1 MNGKTKKYIKKIILY
16 LALVF
21 LVIIWIIPIFT
32 LFATAI
38 KSKADFY
45 TGVSLF

>member
-1 MNGKTKKYIKKIILY
+1 MERQKNILKKIILY

-38 KSKADFY
+38 KSKVDFLHRSKF
-45 TGVSLF
+45 V